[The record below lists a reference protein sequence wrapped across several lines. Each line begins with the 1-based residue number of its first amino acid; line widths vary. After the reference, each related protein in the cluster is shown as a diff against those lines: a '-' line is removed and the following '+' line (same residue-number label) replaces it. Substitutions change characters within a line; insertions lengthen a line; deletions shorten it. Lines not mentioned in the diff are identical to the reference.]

1 MKPRI
6 LVAFLIHFTIALPL
20 AVEAQQ
26 VIFLA
31 RHAEQAPEVEEP
43 PLTEKG
49 QQRARTLAAILKD
62 AGINVIYTNPRL
74 RSIQTAEPLAKM
86 LKVESKVVPTRGD
99 DVEGLIRVLRKHPQD
114 RLLIVTGSLNIPHV
128 LKALG
133 HPLEITVPPTEYDN
147 LFVIFPKTDARPVV
161 LRLRY

>member
-1 MKPRI
+1 MRPKI
-6 LVAFLIHFTIALPL
+6 LVAFLIQFTIAVPL

-74 RSIQTAEPLAKM
+74 RSIQTAEPLAKT
-86 LKVESKVVPTRGD
+86 LRVESKVLPMRD
-99 DVEGLIRVLRKHPQD
+99 DVEGLVRVLRKHPHD
-114 RLLIVTGSLNIPHV
+114 RILIVTGSLNIPHV

-133 HPLEITVPPTEYDN
+133 HPLEITVPPSEYDN
-147 LFVIFPKTDARPVV
+147 LFVIFPKTEAQPVV

>member
-1 MKPRI
+1 LKPRI

-86 LKVESKVVPTRGD
+86 LKVESKVLPMRD
-99 DVEGLIRVLRKHPQD
+99 DVEGLIHVLRKHSQD
-114 RLLIVTGSLNIPHV
+114 RVLIVTGSLNIPHV

>member
-1 MKPRI
+1 MRPKI
-6 LVAFLIHFTIALPL
+6 LVAFLIHFTIAVPL

-74 RSIQTAEPLAKM
+74 RSIQTAEPLAKT
-86 LKVESKVVPTRGD
+86 LRVESKVLPMRD
-99 DVEGLIRVLRKHPQD
+99 DVEGLVRVLRKHPHD
-114 RLLIVTGSLNIPHV
+114 RILIVTGSLNIPHV

-133 HPLEITVPPTEYDN
+133 HPLEITVPPSEYDN
-147 LFVIFPKTDARPVV
+147 LFVIFPKTEALPVV

>member
-86 LKVESKVVPTRGD
+86 LKVESKVLPMRD
-99 DVEGLIRVLRKHPQD
+99 DVEGLIGVLRKHPQD
-114 RLLIVTGSLNIPHV
+114 RVLIVTGSLNIPHI

-133 HPLEITVPPTEYDN
+133 HPLEITVPPSEYDN
-147 LFVIFPKTDARPVV
+147 LLVIFPKTDARPVV

>member
-6 LVAFLIHFTIALPL
+6 LVAFLIHFTIALPF

-31 RHAEQAPEVEEP
+31 RHAEQASEVEEP

-74 RSIQTAEPLAKM
+74 RSIQTAEPLAKC
-86 LKVESKVVPTRGD
+86 SKSKAKSCLCAMMSKGSSVYFGN
-99 DVEGLIRVLRKHPQD
+99 IRKIAS
-114 RLLIVTGSLNIPHV
+114 LLSQ
-128 LKALG
+128 ALSTYRTYSR
-133 HPLEITVPPTEYDN
+133 H
-147 LFVIFPKTDARPVV
+147 
-161 LRLRY
+161 

>member
-43 PLTEKG
+43 PLTKKG

-74 RSIQTAEPLAKM
+74 RSIQTAEPLAKI
-86 LKVESKVVPTRGD
+86 LKVESKVLPMRD
-99 DVEGLIRVLRKHPQD
+99 DVEGLIGVLRKHPQD
-114 RLLIVTGSLNIPHV
+114 RVLIVTGSLNIPHV

-133 HPLEITVPPTEYDN
+133 HPLEITVPPSEYDN
-147 LFVIFPKTDARPVV
+147 LLVIFPKTDARG
-161 LRLRY
+161 

>member
-6 LVAFLIHFTIALPL
+6 LVAFLIHFTIAVPL

-74 RSIQTAEPLAKM
+74 RSIQTAEPLAKT
-86 LKVESKVVPTRGD
+86 LRVESKVLPMRD
-99 DVEGLIRVLRKHPQD
+99 DVEGLVRVLRKHPHD
-114 RLLIVTGSLNIPHV
+114 RILIVTGSLNIPHV

-133 HPLEITVPPTEYDN
+133 HPLEITVPPSEYDN
-147 LFVIFPKTDARPVV
+147 LFGIFPKTDARPVV